1 MRWEGSVRVEAWLRG
16 GGLAV
21 IVGSGLLA
29 AGCGGETTD
38 VSQGV
43 TSINKDLARQHVK
56 LECPKTIDGGAGA
69 VFTCTLTNTRNQQST
84 KMKLR
89 VVKQGDKL
97 AVAPANSK
105 EYPKALQRIGAA

>member
-1 MRWEGSVRVEAWLRG
+1 MRVDAWLGCVAIG
-16 GGLAV
+16 GV
-21 IVGSGLLA
+21 LA

-43 TSINKDLARQHVK
+43 ASINKDLARQHVK
-56 LECPKTIDGGAGA
+56 LDCPKTIDGGAGA
-69 VFTCTLTNTRNQQST
+69 VFTCTLTNTRNHQST
-84 KMKLR
+84 KMKLK

-105 EYPKALQRIGAA
+105 EYPKALERIGAA

>member
-1 MRWEGSVRVEAWLRG
+1 VRVENGLRR
-16 GGLAV
+16 GGLAA
-21 IVGSGLLA
+21 IAVGASLA

-43 TSINKDLARQHVK
+43 SSINKDLARQHVR
-56 LECPKTIDGGAGA
+56 LGCPKTVDGGAGA
-69 VFTCTLTNTRNQQST
+69 VFTCTLTNTRNHKST
-84 KMKLR
+84 KMKLK

-105 EYPKALQRIGAA
+105 EYPNALARIGAA